1 MYIYPW
7 STHIS
12 WSTPSALISFDPLFS
27 GAVLPEALIL
37 YWKSRDFYHLSP
49 KDPTVCVKTP
59 QIVIYML
66 PKDPIFTENS
76 LIFVTKRPFFF
87 LF

>member
-12 WSTPSALISFDPLFS
+12 WSTPSALLSFDPIQWGGFTR
-27 GAVLPEALIL
+27 GAHSLLKIL
-37 YWKSRDFYHLSP
+37 TDFYHLSP
-49 KDPTVCVKTP
+49 KDPTFCVKTP

-66 PKDPIFTENS
+66 PKDSIFTKNS
-76 LIFVTKRPFFF
+76 LIFVTKIPFFF
-87 LF
+87 F